1 MEKGMSME
9 TDRSTVKQIAGW
21 LLFAGLLL
29 GLSRPGMAEQ
39 GPGPV
44 EVLQT
49 MTDTLVDI
57 AREDPDVIN
66 DIARLRVI
74 ASEVVLTRIDCNALS
89 RWVLGKYWRTATPQ
103 QRADF
108 IIEFRE
114 MMLGSYLRSVST
126 YKDNGV
132 RFHPVRGDLSKGRV
146 IVHAEVDQPNGP
158 IVHVTFRMRMVGDE
172 WLIYDVAVEGI
183 SLVATHRASFSR
195 EIRKNG
201 MDSLVARLHAKNMK
215 NAVLED
221 QAAAIIVAE

>member
-1 MEKGMSME
+1 MSME
-9 TDRSTVKQIAGW
+9 TDRHAVKRIAGW
-21 LLFAGLLL
+21 LVLAGLLL

-39 GPGPV
+39 GPV

-57 AREDPDVIN
+57 AREDPGVVN
-66 DIARLRVI
+66 DMARLRVI
-74 ASEVVLTRIDCNALS
+74 ANEVVLTRVDFIALS
-89 RWVLGKYWRTATPQ
+89 RWVLGKYWRTATPP

-108 IIEFRE
+108 IVEFRE

-132 RFHPVRGDLSKGRV
+132 RFHPVRGDLRKGRV

-158 IVHVTFRMRMVGDE
+158 FVHVTFRMRMVENE

-201 MDSLVARLHAKNMK
+201 MDSLIARLHAKNMK
-215 NAVLED
+215 NAALDD
-221 QAAAIIVAE
+221 QAAVLAE

>member
-1 MEKGMSME
+1 MVNGMGME
-9 TDRSTVKQIAGW
+9 TDRYTVKQIAGW
-21 LLFAGLLL
+21 LLLAGLLL
-29 GLSRPGMAEQ
+29 ALSRPGMAEQ
-39 GPGPV
+39 GPV

-66 DIARLRVI
+66 DIERLRVI
-74 ASEVVLTRIDCNALS
+74 ASEVVLTRIDFNALS

-108 IIEFRE
+108 IVEFRE

-146 IVHAEVDQPNGP
+146 VVHAEVDQPNGP
-158 IVHVTFRMRMVGDE
+158 VVHVTFRMRMVGDE

-195 EIRKNG
+195 EIRKSG
-201 MDSLVARLHAKNMK
+201 MDSLIARLHAKNMK
-215 NAVLED
+215 NAALED
-221 QAAAIIVAE
+221 RAAAIIVAE

>member
-1 MEKGMSME
+1 MEAMNNNLNR
-9 TDRSTVKQIAGW
+9 TAGW
-21 LLFAGLLL
+21 LLFACLLL

-39 GPGPV
+39 GPV

-74 ASEVVLTRIDCNALS
+74 ANEVVLTRIDFNALS
-89 RWVLGKYWRTATPQ
+89 RWVLGKHWRTATPQ
-103 QRADF
+103 QRAAF
-108 IIEFRE
+108 IVEFRE

-132 RFHPVRGDLSKGRV
+132 RFHPVRGDLGKGRV
-146 IVHAEVDQPNGP
+146 IVHADVDQSNGP
-158 IVHVTFRMRMVGDE
+158 VVHVTFRMRLVGNE

-195 EIRKNG
+195 EIRKSG
-201 MDSLVARLHAKNMK
+201 MDSLIARLHAKNMK
-215 NAVLED
+215 NAALED

>member
-1 MEKGMSME
+1 M
-9 TDRSTVKQIAGW
+9 AGW
-21 LLFAGLLL
+21 LVLAGLLL
-29 GLSRPGMAEQ
+29 GLARPGMAGQ
-39 GPGPV
+39 GPV

-57 AREDPDVIN
+57 ARKDPDVIN
-66 DIARLRVI
+66 DTARLRVI
-74 ASEVVLTRIDCNALS
+74 ANEVVLTRIDFNALS

-103 QRADF
+103 QRAAF
-108 IIEFRE
+108 IVEFRE

-146 IVHAEVDQPNGP
+146 IVRAEVDQPNGP
-158 IVHVTFRMRMVGDE
+158 VVNVTFRMRMVGNE

-195 EIRKNG
+195 EIRKSG
-201 MDSLVARLHAKNMK
+201 MDSLIARLHAKNMK
-215 NAVLED
+215 NAALED
-221 QAAAIIVAE
+221 RAAVVAE